1 MSTLNITSADCTNSG
16 NNAASNSWA
25 ISRLAQSTGDSV
37 MFHLT
42 WDDSTNTTAI
52 SKPSGPGGE
61 TPQQLINKYN

>member
-1 MSTLNITSADCTNSG
+1 
-16 NNAASNSWA
+16 
-25 ISRLAQSTGDSV
+25 